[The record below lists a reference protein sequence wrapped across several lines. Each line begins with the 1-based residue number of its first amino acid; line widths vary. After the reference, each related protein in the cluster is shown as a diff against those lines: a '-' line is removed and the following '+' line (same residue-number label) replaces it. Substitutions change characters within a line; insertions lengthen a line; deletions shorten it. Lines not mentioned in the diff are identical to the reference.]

1 MQQQSGRGAEPAS
14 ATAGEYQ
21 SPNRPAK
28 GRRAA
33 RSAPAP
39 ALRIAAPADLAVRGE
54 RETLALMGLP
64 PGDGPEAQAAL
75 QGARQRIAFLEG
87 ALEASA
93 KLEHAAQQFADRLEE
108 RSTRA
113 REDYQRELSAMRGLV
128 DQRERELRTLAL
140 EMGKLQGRLEVAEQR
155 LIEARSEGSAAAE
168 RARSEGRAQIEALAR
183 AGAAPAPAAPW
194 LEARDKR
201 VLFVLLVIAL
211 LIWVLK

>member
-1 MQQQSGRGAEPAS
+1 MQQQSARGSEPPPAS
-14 ATAGEYQ
+14 AGEYQ
-21 SPNRPAK
+21 SPNRPAR
-28 GRRAA
+28 GRRARRA
-33 RSAPAP
+33 EPPP

-54 RETLALMGLP
+54 REPLALLGLP
-64 PGDGPEAQAAL
+64 AGSGPEAQAAL
-75 QGARQRIAFLEG
+75 DGARQRIAFLEG

-93 KLEHAAQQFADRLEE
+93 KLESAAQQFADRLEE

-113 REDYQRELSAMRGLV
+113 REDYQRELSAMRGLL

-168 RARSEGRAQIEALAR
+168 RARSEGRAQVEALAR
-183 AGAAPAPAAPW
+183 AGASPAPAAPW

-201 VLFVLLVIAL
+201 VLLVLALLAL
-211 LIWVLK
+211 LIWIFK